1 MPTLFD
7 PITLGGVTFANRAWL
22 SSMCMYS
29 CEAGDGVPTQ
39 WQLVHLGSR
48 AVGGFGLVMTE
59 ASAVLPEGRISPQ
72 DAGIWNETQAAA
84 WAPIVDFVHRRG
96 ARMGAQLAH
105 AGRKASARRPF
116 PGEPRGPV
124 DAADG
129 GWRPVAPSALAYP
142 GLAEPQALTEA
153 GIVGVIDAFAAAAR
167 RAVASGFDVV
177 EVHAAHG
184 YLLHQFYSPL
194 SNRRDDDWGGDF
206 TGRTRLVR
214 EVVTAVRAAV
224 PADRA
229 LFVRISATDWTEGGW
244 DVADSVRLAADLERL
259 GVDLVDVSSGG
270 NVSRVAVR
278 PYPGYLVDYATA
290 VRAAGIPAS
299 AVGLITEPEQ
309 AQAIITG
316 ERADAVF
323 VARAALRNPYWA
335 LHAAHDLGVTPSF
348 PDQYVR
354 GAW

>member
-29 CEAGDGVPTQ
+29 CEGRDGVPTD

-72 DAGIWNETQAAA
+72 DAGSWNDAQAAA
-84 WAPIVDFVHRRG
+84 WSRIVDFVHRRG

-116 PGEPRGPV
+116 PGEPRGAV

-129 GWRPVAPSALAYP
+129 GWRSVAPSALAYP
-142 GLAEPQALTEA
+142 GLAEPEALTEA
-153 GIVGVIDAFAAAAR
+153 GIGRVIDAFAAAAR

-194 SNRRDDDWGGDF
+194 SNTREDGWGGDF
-206 TGRTRLVR
+206 HGRTRLVR
-214 EVVTAVRAAV
+214 EVVTAVRAEV

-244 DVADSVRLAADLERL
+244 DAADSVRLAADLKGL
-259 GVDLVDVSSGG
+259 GVDLIDVSSGG
-270 NVSRVAVR
+270 NVARVGVR
-278 PYPGYLVDYATA
+278 PYPGYLVDYASA
-290 VRAAGIPAS
+290 VRSVGIPAT

-309 AQAIITG
+309 AQQIIAD

-335 LHAAHDLGVTPSF
+335 LQAAHELGATPGF